1 MAKHADIFDVL
12 KSDHDKHRAL
22 LAEVEATHGES
33 AERTRLFEEL
43 TLELKA
49 HAAAE
54 EQALYSTVMRKPDLT
69 DLARHSV
76 SEHHEIEEALNDLAA
91 TDMASGGW
99 LTKFKSF
106 AHRYTHHID
115 EEEEEH
121 FPEFAEELTEED
133 VQHIRRVFERRKPA
147 EKASAEVVP
156 EKKGE
161 AKE

>member
-12 KSDHDKHRAL
+12 KTDHDRHRAL
-22 LAEVEATHGES
+22 LAAVADTQGKS
-33 AERTRLFEEL
+33 AEREALFEEL

-69 DLARHSV
+69 DSARHSV
-76 SEHHEIEEALNDLAA
+76 AEHHEIEEALNDLAA
-91 TDMASGGW
+91 TDMATGAW
-99 LTKFKSF
+99 LAKFRDF

-121 FPEFAEELTEED
+121 FPEFAEELSEED

-147 EKASAEVVP
+147 EKASAEVTP
-156 EKKGE
+156 EKKDD